1 MSNCILLKGVATR
14 FRECS
19 KKSIYVHCYGHI
31 LNLITKDC
39 ISEVL
44 VLRNTLGTI
53 QALYC
58 FLEASPKRHAI
69 FMKHGDSSSD
79 FVRTLKSCSKTRWTA
94 HEAARKAVEAEL
106 LTIVKSLN
114 EISFDTDSKT
124 STEATSLLRSVCS
137 FDFLFG
143 MSVLKLIL
151 PHTSHLS
158 TAVQSVDMDV
168 LRVKENA
175 ELTIKTLESCRT
187 DDSFKIIWELTQKNT
202 DRVKALIDSEEIDV
216 DFREAKLPRQKPS
229 TRRLGT
235 VEASCENT
243 VFTVENYN
251 KVNNYIPALDRI
263 ISEFKSRFAEND
275 SVVLCAL
282 ANILTNEN
290 PDDEAFKEVAKFYT
304 IDEDTIK
311 SEHKMFNHMKKT
323 LTDTKSVSG
332 MLKQIADKQMMIM
345 IPELF
350 KLIKI
355 FAVIPATSCSAER
368 SFSSLRRLKT
378 YLRNT
383 MSQDRLTNLA
393 VMTIEPGYVN
403 RVLKEDMEKLI
414 NTFGSKSG
422 RNTLFF

>member
-1 MSNCILLKGVATR
+1 MFYKGVATR
-14 FRECS
+14 FREDQS
-19 KKSIYVHCYGHI
+19 SRAIYVHCYGHI

-39 ISEVL
+39 ISEVP

-53 QALYC
+53 QSLYT
-58 FLEASPKRHAI
+58 FLEASPKRHAM
-69 FMKHGDSSSD
+69 FMKNGDSD
-79 FVRTLKSCSKTRWTA
+79 FVKTLKSNCKTRWTA
-94 HEAARKAVEAEL
+94 HESSRKAVEAEL
-106 LTIVKSLN
+106 FTIIRTLSQ
-114 EISFDTDSKT
+114 ISNDHDSKT
-124 STEATSLLRSVCS
+124 SSEATSLLRSVCS

-158 TAVQSVDMDV
+158 AAVQSVDMDV

-175 ELTIKTLESCRT
+175 ELTIKTLESLRT
-187 DDSFKIIWELTQKNT
+187 NESFQIIWELTEKNR
-202 DRVKALIDSEEIDV
+202 DRVKTLIETEEIDV

-304 IDEDTIK
+304 MDEDTIK

>member
-175 ELTIKTLESCRT
+175 ELTIKTLESRRT
-187 DDSFKIIWELTQKNT
+187 DDSFKIIWELTQKNA
-202 DRVKALIDSEEIDV
+202 DRVKALIDSEEI
-216 DFREAKLPRQKPS
+216 
-229 TRRLGT
+229 
-235 VEASCENT
+235 
-243 VFTVENYN
+243 
-251 KVNNYIPALDRI
+251 
-263 ISEFKSRFAEND
+263 
-275 SVVLCAL
+275 
-282 ANILTNEN
+282 
-290 PDDEAFKEVAKFYT
+290 T
-304 IDEDTIK
+304 ITPN
-311 SEHKMFNHMKKT
+311 F
-323 LTDTKSVSG
+323 L
-332 MLKQIADKQMMIM
+332 
-345 IPELF
+345 
-350 KLIKI
+350 
-355 FAVIPATSCSAER
+355 
-368 SFSSLRRLKT
+368 
-378 YLRNT
+378 
-383 MSQDRLTNLA
+383 
-393 VMTIEPGYVN
+393 
-403 RVLKEDMEKLI
+403 
-414 NTFGSKSG
+414 
-422 RNTLFF
+422 

>member
-1 MSNCILLKGVATR
+1 MFYKGVATR
-14 FRECS
+14 FREDQS
-19 KKSIYVHCYGHI
+19 SRAIYVHCYGHI

-39 ISEVL
+39 ISEVP

-53 QALYC
+53 QSLYT
-58 FLEASPKRHAI
+58 FLEASPKRHAM
-69 FMKHGDSSSD
+69 FMKNGDSD
-79 FVRTLKSCSKTRWTA
+79 FVKTLKSNCKTRWTA
-94 HEAARKAVEAEL
+94 HESSRKAVEAEL
-106 LTIVKSLN
+106 FTIIRTLS
-114 EISFDTDSKT
+114 EISNDHNSKT
-124 STEATSLLRSVCS
+124 SSEATSLLRSVCS

-158 TAVQSVDMDV
+158 AAVQSVDMDV

-175 ELTIKTLESCRT
+175 ELTIKTLESLRT
-187 DDSFKIIWELTQKNT
+187 NESFQIIWELTEKNR
-202 DRVKALIDSEEIDV
+202 DRVKTLIETEEIDV
-216 DFREAKLPRQKPS
+216 DFQEANLPRQKPS

-304 IDEDTIK
+304 MDEDTIK

>member
-1 MSNCILLKGVATR
+1 
-14 FRECS
+14 
-19 KKSIYVHCYGHI
+19 
-31 LNLITKDC
+31 
-39 ISEVL
+39 
-44 VLRNTLGTI
+44 
-53 QALYC
+53 
-58 FLEASPKRHAI
+58 
-69 FMKHGDSSSD
+69 MKHGDSSSD

-275 SVVLCAL
+275 SFVLCAL
-282 ANILTNEN
+282 TNILTNEN
-290 PDDEAFKEVAKFYT
+290 PDDEAYKEVAKFYT

-350 KLIKI
+350 KLMKI